1 MNFKKPKFWDLQ
13 KPNVLSLILLPF
25 TIIIKIN
32 NFLLNLKKKESYLN
46 IKTICVG
53 NIYIGGT
60 GKTPSTIKLYDI
72 LKKNNLKVSTG
83 KKKYSKSKYVD
94 EEILLTKK
102 TKLILETSRKK
113 VLDSAIKENYDI
125 VIFDDGLQDKKI
137 SYNLEIVCFDAEKW
151 IGNGLLIPAGPLR
164 ENIDSLKKYDCIF
177 LKVNKR
183 DLDNQDIEIAIKE
196 INPNIK
202 IFYTYYEPLN
212 IKNLNINN
220 KYLIFSGIGNS
231 ENFKKILLNNKINVV
246 KEIIYP
252 DHYEYE
258 KNDIIKLKEQAKN
271 LSLNLLTTEKDF
283 VKISKINNDKIDFL
297 EVKLKIQN
305 EEGLTKFLKDKI
317 NE

>member
-25 TIIIKIN
+25 TLIVRIN
-32 NFLLNLKKKESYLN
+32 NFLLNLKKKKSYFN

-72 LKKNNLKVSTG
+72 LKNNNLKVSTG
-83 KKKYSKSKYVD
+83 KKKYSKYVD
-94 EEILLTKK
+94 EEILLGKK
-102 TKLILETSRKK
+102 TKLILGTSRKK
-113 VLDSAIKENYDI
+113 VLNSAIKENYDV

-137 SYNLEIVCFDAEKW
+137 SYDLQIVCFDAEKW

-177 LKVNKR
+177 LKVNKKNFN
-183 DLDNQDIEIAIKE
+183 NQDVEIAIKA

-202 IFYTYYEPLN
+202 IFYTYYEPSN
-212 IKNLNINN
+212 IENLNLNN
-220 KYLIFSGIGNS
+220 RYLIFSGIGNS

-252 DHYEYE
+252 DHYEYS
-258 KNDIIKLKEQAKN
+258 KNDIVKLKEQAKS
-271 LSLNLLTTEKDF
+271 LSSNLLTTEKDF
-283 VKISKINNDKIDFL
+283 VKISKISNDKIDFL
-297 EVKLKIQN
+297 EVRLKIQN
-305 EEGLTKFLKDKI
+305 EEGLTKFLKDKV

>member
-25 TIIIKIN
+25 TLIVRIN
-32 NFLLNLKKKESYLN
+32 NFLLNLKKKMSYFN

-72 LKKNNLKVSTG
+72 LKNNNLKVSTG
-83 KKKYSKSKYVD
+83 KKKYSKYVD
-94 EEILLTKK
+94 EEILLGKK
-102 TKLILETSRKK
+102 TKLILGTSRKK
-113 VLDSAIKENYDI
+113 VLNSAIKENYDV

-137 SYNLEIVCFDAEKW
+137 SYDLQIVCFDAEKW

-177 LKVNKR
+177 LKVNKKNFN
-183 DLDNQDIEIAIKE
+183 NQDVEIAIKA

-202 IFYTYYEPLN
+202 IFYTYYEPSN
-212 IKNLNINN
+212 IENLNLNN
-220 KYLIFSGIGNS
+220 RYLIFSGIGNS

-252 DHYEYE
+252 DHYEYS
-258 KNDIIKLKEQAKN
+258 KNDIVKLKEQAKS
-271 LSLNLLTTEKDF
+271 LSSNLLTTEKDF
-283 VKISKINNDKIDFL
+283 VKISKISNDKIDFL
-297 EVKLKIQN
+297 EVRLKIQN
-305 EEGLTKFLKDKI
+305 EEGLTKFLKDKV

>member
-25 TIIIKIN
+25 TLIVRIN
-32 NFLLNLKKKESYLN
+32 NFLLNLKKKKSYFN

-72 LKKNNLKVSTG
+72 LKNNNLKVSTG
-83 KKKYSKSKYVD
+83 KKKYSKYVD
-94 EEILLTKK
+94 EEILLGKK
-102 TKLILETSRKK
+102 TKLILGTSRKK
-113 VLDSAIKENYDI
+113 VLNSAIKENYAV

-137 SYNLEIVCFDAEKW
+137 SYDLQIVCFDAEKW

-177 LKVNKR
+177 LKVNKKNFN
-183 DLDNQDIEIAIKE
+183 NQDVEIAIKA

-202 IFYTYYEPLN
+202 IFYTYYEPSN
-212 IKNLNINN
+212 IENLNLNN
-220 KYLIFSGIGNS
+220 RYLIFSGIGNS

-252 DHYEYE
+252 DHYEYS
-258 KNDIIKLKEQAKN
+258 KNDIVKLKEQAKS
-271 LSLNLLTTEKDF
+271 LSSNLLTTEKDF
-283 VKISKINNDKIDFL
+283 VKISKISNDKIDFL
-297 EVKLKIQN
+297 EVRLKIQN
-305 EEGLTKFLKDKI
+305 EEGLTKFLKDKV